1 MPPQLRILFGS
12 VPQEL
17 ANAYQKTNDVRKFQN
32 QQDAVHREKSKRD
45 NHRYQ
50 VIQQTE
56 QVELQ
61 RVKQEFEDHTVTN
74 KKMRVIVEMLKRHK
88 RVQQQ

>member
-17 ANAYQKTNDVRKFQN
+17 ANAHQKINDVRKFQN
-32 QQDAVHREKSKRD
+32 KQDAVHRKKLKHD

-50 VIQQTE
+50 VMQQTE
-56 QVELQ
+56 QVEVQ
-61 RVKQEFEDHTVTN
+61 RVKQEFEDHRVTN
-74 KKMRVIVEMLKRHK
+74 MKMRVIVEMLKRHK
-88 RVQQQ
+88 RAQQQ